1 MTKVAILPV
10 STGNGNTTYYAIAGD
25 KQSVGKTPGDALDT
39 LTAQLDEA
47 ETSTLVIIRHLR
59 PDQYFDAQQR
69 QRLSELMERWRA
81 ARDQGQTLPQEEQAE
96 LQALVEAELRAS
108 AARTAA
114 LFQELTR

>member
-1 MTKVAILPV
+1 MTKIAILPV
-10 STGNGNTTYYAIAGD
+10 LTGSGNIAYYAIAGD
-25 KQSVGKTPGDALDT
+25 KQSIGKTPGDALDT

-47 ETSTLVIIRHLR
+47 ETSTMVIVQNFR
-59 PDQYFDAQQR
+59 PDQFFDAQRQ

-96 LQALVEAELRAS
+96 LQALVEVELRAS

-114 LFQELTR
+114 LLQELTQ